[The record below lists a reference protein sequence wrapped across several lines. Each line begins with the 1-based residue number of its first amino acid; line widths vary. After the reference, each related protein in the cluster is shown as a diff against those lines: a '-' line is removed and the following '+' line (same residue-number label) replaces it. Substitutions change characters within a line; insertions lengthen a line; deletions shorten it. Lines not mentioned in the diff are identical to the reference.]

1 MKNVL
6 VTLTLIGLVA
16 ACATSPLGRRQL
28 ILVSAGEMDEMGA
41 ASFTEMQKKVPAT
54 KDAKASA
61 YVSCVATA
69 VLNEMGGSKGWEVVT
84 FDDKQVNAFALPGR
98 KIGVYAGMLKV
109 AQNADQLAAVLGHE
123 VAHVRAGHSAERVS
137 EQMATQMAGNVA
149 VSASGI
155 DPQILGMAANVFFL
169 MPHSR
174 TQESE
179 ADLLGLDYMAR
190 AGFDPRQAPELWR
203 NMSRSGGGKPPE
215 MLSTHPSDSTRID
228 NLTKRLTIALPLYEE
243 ARASGKKPACKA
255 G

>member
-1 MKNVL
+1 
-6 VTLTLIGLVA
+6 
-16 ACATSPLGRRQL
+16 
-28 ILVSAGEMDEMGA
+28 
-41 ASFTEMQKKVPAT
+41 
-54 KDAKASA
+54 
-61 YVSCVATA
+61 
-69 VLNEMGGSKGWEVVT
+69 
-84 FDDKQVNAFALPGR
+84 
-98 KIGVYAGMLKV
+98 MLKV